1 MISTGLRPRFLLGG
15 FHACRILVFRFFP
28 VGDRMRVG
36 RYQRFV
42 VLIFLLSF
50 LSLTSI
56 QSFAA
61 TVPAYNGR
69 MNAAVGGVIQAK
81 LGRWGF
87 AANDPRIGATIG
99 GVGASVTT
107 LALGVAAGGVATV
120 GWPALLLGALISG
133 VVTGA
138 VALTQDAVMKWIF
151 NSDGTIS
158 TVGYGGPPPV
168 DNVDPQSGFAAMT
181 AGAGYYVV
189 GYSGVTYTGGSA
201 WVVINAYAS
210 AHYGSDLD
218 SVTYTST
225 GSDGN
230 VGYSIRVKSHPS
242 GVYENTAAQYASSGA
257 PASCSLGSYARNG
270 VCTVSPL
277 YKPPSADLVSSPPA
291 PVIAALPQSELAKP
305 LSDSML
311 AAAANA
317 AWKSMQSTGLG
328 ALPWSAS
335 DPITPADVADW
346 RASNPTMMPS
356 LGDAIAPIAPAGASS
371 ASVGSALATGTS
383 AAPEATPGTGDKVD
397 LGADPNIG
405 APMLE
410 QTPTAPQILAPILNL
425 MPDLK
430 SFAVPSHS
438 SSCPTGSFNA
448 LNRTYTLDSHCA
460 LIESNRS
467 LIEAAMLLVWS
478 IASVLIVLRA

>member
-1 MISTGLRPRFLLGG
+1 
-15 FHACRILVFRFFP
+15 
-28 VGDRMRVG
+28 MRVG
-36 RYQRFV
+36 HYQRFI
-42 VLIFLLSF
+42 VLIFLLSY
-50 LSLTSI
+50 LSLTST

-69 MNAAVGGVIQAK
+69 MNAAIGGVIQAK
-81 LGRWGF
+81 VGRWGF

-138 VALTQDAVMKWIF
+138 VSLTQDAVMKWIF
-151 NSDGTIS
+151 NSDGTI
-158 TVGYGGPPPV
+158 TTMGYGGPPPA
-168 DNVDPQSGFAAMT
+168 DNVDPQSGFAAMVSGGQYYWT
-181 AGAGYYVV
+181 A
-189 GYSGVTYTGGSA
+189 YSSNRWTGGSS
-201 WVVINAYAS
+201 WPVINAYAS
-210 AHYGSDLD
+210 SRYGSDLD
-218 SVTYTST
+218 TVTYTGSSST
-225 GSDGN
+225 S
-230 VGYSIRVKSHPS
+230 VGYKITLKSHP
-242 GVYENTAAQYASSGA
+242 GQVYENAGVFIETTGAAV
-257 PASCSLGSYARNG
+257 SCPIGSYAVNN
-270 VCTVSPL
+270 VCNVSPL
-277 YKPPSADLVSSPPA
+277 YKAPAADLVSSPPA

-317 AWKSMQSTGLG
+317 AWKSMQNIGSG

-346 RASNPTMMPS
+346 RATNPTLMPS

-371 ASVGSALATGTS
+371 ANVGAAPATGAS

-397 LGADPNIG
+397 LGADPNIS
-405 APMLE
+405 APTLE
-410 QTPTAPQILAPILNL
+410 QTPTAAQILAPILNL

-438 SSCPTGSFNA
+438 SSCPIGSFNA

-478 IASVLIVLRA
+478 I